1 MASSL
6 TTISSDVGGTTGEGV
21 TLVTPNGILKVNFVP
36 ASGLLS
42 TASSPPSVLTSRLV
56 IANPRPVPPYLRDT
70 DASACTNASK
80 IFPTR
85 SGGIPTPV
93 SATSPRNHRTS
104 LTVMSSEI
112 ENFTAT
118 KPSCVNLM
126 ALDAR
131 FNTIC
136 RKRVGS
142 PMRFA
147 AWLPS

>member
-1 MASSL
+1 MF
-6 TTISSDVGGTTGEGV
+6 DDD
-21 TLVTPNGILKVNFVP
+21 
-36 ASGLLS
+36 
-42 TASSPPSVLTSRLV
+42 LV

-93 SATSPRNHRTS
+93 SMTSPRNQRTS
-104 LTVMSSEI
+104 LTAVSSEI

-131 FNTIC
+131 FQHNLSQTGRIAYQV
-136 RKRVGS
+136 RRLIAVVVDRERQ
-142 PMRFA
+142 RFA
-147 AWLPS
+147 FGAMRERA